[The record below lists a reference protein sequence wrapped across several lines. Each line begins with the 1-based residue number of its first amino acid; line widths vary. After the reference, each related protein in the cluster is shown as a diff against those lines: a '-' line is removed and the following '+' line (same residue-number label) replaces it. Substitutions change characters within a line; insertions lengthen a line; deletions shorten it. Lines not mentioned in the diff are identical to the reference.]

1 MLQLYSL
8 HNYTTYIQL
17 LATTGVQLATH
28 LFAQPN
34 EIVIDIAILCCL
46 FFCAGCYSGLY
57 IL

>member
-1 MLQLYSL
+1 M
-8 HNYTTYIQL
+8 YTQL
-17 LATTGVQLATH
+17 LATTGLRIAAQ

-34 EIVIDIAILCCL
+34 EIVVDMAILCCL